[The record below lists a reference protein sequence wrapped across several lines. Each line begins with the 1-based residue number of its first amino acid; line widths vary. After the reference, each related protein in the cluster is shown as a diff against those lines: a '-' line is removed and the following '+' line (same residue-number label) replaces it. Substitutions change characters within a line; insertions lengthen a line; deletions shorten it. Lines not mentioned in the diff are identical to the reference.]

1 LPHSLI
7 PVSGLDDVDW
17 EVFVI
22 NDDSIKNA
30 FVIPGGK
37 VFVFSGMLPI
47 CGDEDGLAA
56 VMSHE
61 IAHSVA
67 RHSAE
72 RMSKSILV
80 IAALFI
86 VALSIGDPGPLGRI
100 LMDLLYLRPG
110 SRKQEAEADYIG
122 LMMMAQACYNPGK
135 AVNLWER
142 MEKAQEFAPPQ
153 FLSTHPSNSSRI
165 ENIKGWYSCCSFEEV
180 QCTDSSILHRLPEA
194 RDKREIGDCSTSM
207 LEDFQEALEGY
218 SSVNR
223 AR

>member
-1 LPHSLI
+1 
-7 PVSGLDDVDW
+7 
-17 EVFVI
+17 
-22 NDDSIKNA
+22 
-30 FVIPGGK
+30 
-37 VFVFSGMLPI
+37 MLPI

-165 ENIKGWYSCCSFEEV
+165 ENIKGW
-180 QCTDSSILHRLPEA
+180 LPEA
-194 RDKREIGDCSTSM
+194 RDKREIGDCSAGM